1 MFVTTFMQKYDVAST
16 SVVWLLRVPATIARE
31 FKWAN
36 FPFEG
41 NVIMQ
46 NKRIRILLPRLGK
59 YMNMS
64 QSRWQR
70 SVETG
75 EESMET
81 TVVMVTG
88 TIRGDTTTAEP
99 C

>member
-46 NKRIRILLPRLGK
+46 KREFGFFCPDWG
-59 YMNMS
+59 N
-64 QSRWQR
+64 
-70 SVETG
+70 T
-75 EESMET
+75 
-81 TVVMVTG
+81 
-88 TIRGDTTTAEP
+88 
-99 C
+99 